1 MNRAEVHADPIRLPD
16 EAPALA
22 AWLASDEWP
31 FHGTRRPTVEKAAGW
46 IADGLYTPSFWLR
59 ERPGAD
65 PVGVVALRE
74 LEDPT
79 PVFDLRLRSSARGR
93 GLGRAALG
101 WLARHV
107 FETLGQHDRIE
118 AHTRAD
124 NAAMR
129 RTLRACRWV
138 QEAHH
143 RRCWPDAEGGRHDAV
158 TYALLK
164 DDWRSGTTTPV
175 PPLDR

>member
-1 MNRAEVHADPIRLPD
+1 MTPPELHADPIRLPD

-22 AWLASDEWP
+22 AWLANDEWP
-31 FHGTRRPTVEKAAGW
+31 FHGTRRPTVETAAGW

-59 ERPGAD
+59 ETPGGE

-79 PVFDLRLRSSARGR
+79 PVFDLRLLSRARGR

-101 WLARHV
+101 WIARWV
-107 FETLGQHDRIE
+107 FEIRGEHDRLE

-129 RTLRACRWV
+129 RTLRACGWV

-143 RRCWPDAEGGRHDAV
+143 RQAWPAAEGRAHDAV

-164 DDWRSGTTTPV
+164 ADWRSGTTTPV